1 MEKSNS
7 TYSTTRSLR
16 FRLPLSYAG
25 IALIAT
31 LVLGAVLLTTLQ
43 RFYRQQELDYLT
55 GNAYAISERL
65 APLLEADDVGQLQAN
80 LKGLAFLSQT
90 RVQVWTPVDR
100 LLADSGDPRT
110 HDDDTQIAVSVEI
123 DGVEQTFNQPV
134 SSGLSEVTESTI
146 VIQPGVLIDQVN
158 EQVNTQLIEND
169 DLTGIGGD
177 AEVNTEIEDAAGVIT
192 RTTTVTREVVSE
204 ALPVIGTQ
212 FGFGFGDG
220 AASQTAVSN
229 LTVRHPIETAD
240 GRLLGFVE
248 LSQGPAYGRD
258 ILQSVFGGWLI
269 ASLVA
274 VLLAGL
280 VGWRASRRLVRPL
293 LTLTQVTSRM
303 ADGDLAARTAVQRQD
318 ELGTLGSSFNKMADQ
333 LESTITT
340 LRQFIADAAHEL
352 HTPLTALQTDLQTL
366 RQTALEPGQ
375 ASKIERAQEQAVRLQ
390 TLTNSLLDLSRIEA
404 NSNGDSEVV
413 NLNQLLQETAELFA
427 SRAEQS
433 DIQFGLSLPDAPLQ
447 MQGSPLRLRQAV
459 QNLLD
464 NALKFTP
471 AGGAVTVALAREDE
485 FACLTIRDTG
495 IGIPEADLP
504 YLFGRFHRGRNTA
517 NLPGNGLG
525 LAIVQ
530 AIVVGCNG
538 RIALQPL
545 SPGTQVI
552 VYLPLI

>member
-1 MEKSNS
+1 MIPK
-7 TYSTTRSLR
+7 SLR
-16 FRLPLSYAG
+16 WRLPLSYAAVALLAT
-25 IALIAT
+25 IALGVA
-31 LVLGAVLLTTLQ
+31 LLTILQ
-43 RFYRQQELDYLT
+43 QFYRQQELDYLA
-55 GNAYAISERL
+55 GNAQTVSERVV
-65 APLLEADDVGQLQAN
+65 PFVDEIDIGKLQATI
-80 LKGLAFLSQT
+80 KGLAFLSQT
-90 RVQVWTPVDR
+90 RVRVVTADDSL
-100 LLADSGDPRT
+100 LLADSGDPRLA
-110 HDDDTQIAVSVEI
+110 DENTQIAVSVEV
-123 DGVEQTFNQPV
+123 DGVEQTFNQPASDSVREV
-134 SSGLSEVTESTI
+134 SESTI
-146 VIQPGVLIDQVN
+146 VIEPGFFGETV
-158 EQVNTQLIEND
+158 EEN
-169 DLTGIGGD
+169 
-177 AEVNTEIEDAAGVIT
+177 VVTEIIEPGGLPQSENGVVVEQEFVDPAGVIT
-192 RTTTVTREVVSE
+192 RTTTVTREVAGE

-212 FGFGFGDG
+212 FGFGFGDVT
-220 AASQTAVSN
+220 ASETAVSN
-229 LTVRHPIETAD
+229 LIVRHPIVTTD

-280 VGWRASRRLVRPL
+280 VGWRASRRLVNPL
-293 LTLTQVTSRM
+293 LTLTSVTTQM

-333 LESTITT
+333 LEGTITT

-366 RQTALEPGQ
+366 RQTDLEPGQ
-375 ASKIERAQEQAVRLQ
+375 AAKIERAQEQAVRLQ

-404 NSNGDSEVV
+404 HSNGDSEIV

-433 DIQFGLSLPDAPLQ
+433 DIQFGLTLPDAPLQ
-447 MQGSPLRLRQAV
+447 VQGSPLRLRHAV

-471 AGGAVTVALAREDE
+471 AGGEVTVTLAQEDD
-485 FACLTIRDTG
+485 FACLTITDTG
-495 IGIPEADLP
+495 IGIPEEDVP
-504 YLFGRFHRGRNTA
+504 HLFGRFHRGRNTA
-517 NLPGNGLG
+517 DLPGNGLG

-530 AIVVGCNG
+530 AIVVGGNG

-545 SPGTQVI
+545 SSGTQVQ
-552 VYLPLI
+552 VYLPLTDLSEK